1 LSVCRQGA
9 IGIAGHR
16 HPSYGV
22 EPCHFELAG
31 IALLASLDANLGALR
46 PRHGQRGSMFCEILA
61 EAIVA
66 AMRSMGSSAHQSRKN
81 VSRFTA
87 TTGVPP

>member
-1 LSVCRQGA
+1 
-9 IGIAGHR
+9 
-16 HPSYGV
+16 
-22 EPCHFELAG
+22 
-31 IALLASLDANLGALR
+31 
-46 PRHGQRGSMFCEILA
+46 MFCEILA